1 MSKKPLK
8 TFKISKDNASLYIL
22 FVVAGLTFAALISL
36 SIDGQI
42 RLNKDRK
49 LNDPQL
55 NETIDKRLRNE
66 ISGVEYQYIREQVL
80 RNQKSR

>member
-22 FVVAGLTFAALISL
+22 FIVAGLTFATLLGISVA
-36 SIDGQI
+36 DGIQI
-42 RLNKDRK
+42 NKDRK

-55 NETIDKRLRNE
+55 NEAIDKRMRQE
-66 ISGVEYQYIREQVL
+66 ISAFEYKNIRDQVL
-80 RNQKSR
+80 RNQKTR

>member
-1 MSKKPLK
+1 MSKK
-8 TFKISKDNASLYIL
+8 TFKTSKDNTGLIVL
-22 FVVAGLTFAALISL
+22 FVVAGLTFAALIGL

-55 NETIDKRLRNE
+55 NEAIDKRLRNE
-66 ISGVEYQYIREQVL
+66 ISGAEYQYVREQAL